1 MKTTVKKLMGLVLAA
16 CLLTTTAAWAQDKNL
31 DIKLTVQKV
40 AVAADGKETLEA
52 GDKAKPGETLQYTAV
67 YKNLT
72 KGSLKG
78 LQANLPIPAGMEYL
92 PDSAA
97 PKAGVLATVDGVKYA
112 AVPLKRKVKASDG
125 KEIEE
130 LVPYTQYRG
139 LRWTIGELPAEKSVT
154 VSARTKVAGAAQ
166 K

>member
-1 MKTTVKKLMGLVLAA
+1 MKTTVKKLMGLVLAT
-16 CLLTTTAAWAQDKNL
+16 CLLTTAAWAQDKNL

-40 AVAADGKETLEA
+40 AVTADGKETLEA
-52 GDKAKPGETLQYTAV
+52 GDKAKPGETVQYTAV

-78 LQANLPIPAGMEYL
+78 LQANLPIPVGMEYL
-92 PDSAA
+92 PDSAT
-97 PKAGVLATVDGVKYA
+97 PKTGVLATVDGVKFA
-112 AVPLKRKVKASDG
+112 DVPLKRKVKASDG

-130 LVPYTQYRG
+130 LVPYSQYRG
-139 LRWTIGELPAEKSVT
+139 LRWTVGELPAEKSVT
-154 VSARTKVAGAAQ
+154 VSARTTVGGGTVQ